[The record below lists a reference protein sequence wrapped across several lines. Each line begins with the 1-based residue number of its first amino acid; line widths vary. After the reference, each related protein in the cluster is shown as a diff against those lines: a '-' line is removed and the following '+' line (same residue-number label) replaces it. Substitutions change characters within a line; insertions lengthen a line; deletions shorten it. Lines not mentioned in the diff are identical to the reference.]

1 MVLSVQEVHHTT
13 LSSTQP
19 ADHLEVVFKLLIN
32 RDTYSTKL
40 GFWIQEEE
48 KKRKVKERKKGKKE
62 KKREERKKEKKERKK
77 GKKERKKERKG
88 RKEKEKEREEETCVR
103 RQIHNLMSHHLEAK
117 GRHLLKPIK
126 WIQAHSRFLLKI

>member
-13 LSSTQP
+13 LGSTQP

-48 KKRKVKERKKGKKE
+48 KKRKEKERKKGKKE
-62 KKREERKKEKKERKK
+62 EKKRKEREER
-77 GKKERKKERKG
+77 
-88 RKEKEKEREEETCVR
+88 EKEREEKKKR
-103 RQIHNLMSHHLEAK
+103 RRRNLCQEADSQSHE
-117 GRHLLKPIK
+117 PPP
-126 WIQAHSRFLLKI
+126 

>member
-40 GFWIQEEE
+40 GFWIQEE
-48 KKRKVKERKKGKKE
+48 RKE
-62 KKREERKKEKKERKK
+62 KKR
-77 GKKERKKERKG
+77 ERKKERKG
-88 RKEKEKEREEETCVR
+88 RKKRKREKKDKRERKKEKRRRREEEETCVR

>member
-48 KKRKVKERKKGKKE
+48 KKRKEKRK
-62 KKREERKKEKKERKK
+62 
-77 GKKERKKERKG
+77 
-88 RKEKEKEREEETCVR
+88 RKEKEKRKRKKERERKKEEEEEEETCVR